1 MKTRIISILICFLI
15 LFMLLS
21 FTNFVN
27 ADSPTMDDAITAM
40 KGIKDYQQN
49 GEDNVSIGKLGEL
62 INIVIGFIQIVG
74 TAISLIMISVLGI
87 KYMLAAPN
95 EKADVKKQIAPLLIG
110 AIILFSAVNL
120 VQIVANFASTI
131 D

>member
-49 GEDNVSIGKLGEL
+49 GGDEVSIGKLGEL

-87 KYMLAAPN
+87 KYMLSAPN